1 MWSPKKLEQ
10 LYCDPSQRL
19 VAGCVLMDVDTAVVS
34 DRKGS
39 IAVLSRSDR
48 FECTGSPECNLT
60 LNCAYYMGEIAMSIR
75 KGSFTY
81 KLPAD
86 DILTGCDGVI
96 TKMDA
101 SNNTIMASTLLG
113 SIIVF
118 IPLSREEFELLQAVQ
133 SRLVV
138 HPLTAPVLGNDHHE
152 FRSRENP
159 VGVPKIL
166 DGDMLAQFLEL
177 TSSQQEA
184 VLSLPLGPL
193 DTVKTNLKPFSTL
206 PISISQVVQLLERV
220 HYALN

>member
-1 MWSPKKLEQ
+1 
-10 LYCDPSQRL
+10 
-19 VAGCVLMDVDTAVVS
+19 
-34 DRKGS
+34 
-39 IAVLSRSDR
+39 
-48 FECTGSPECNLT
+48 
-60 LNCAYYMGEIAMSIR
+60 
-75 KGSFTY
+75 
-81 KLPAD
+81 
-86 DILTGCDGVI
+86 
-96 TKMDA
+96 MDA
-101 SNNTIMASTLLG
+101 SNNTIVASTLLG

-184 VLSLPLGPL
+184 VLSLPLGPP
-193 DTVKTNLKPFSTL
+193 DTIKTNLKPFSTL